1 MIESAFIAELL
12 YKQKNELT
20 SIPAA
25 FISRCGIPIADD
37 RFIIYFMNAARLAE
51 RLKADQLRAEMLAVE
66 RLDED
71 RVNADRIEA
80 DELYALLLV
89 ADRVDADLL
98 YAKQI
103 AAARLEED
111 RRLVVKCLPV
121 NAKRIRAKL
130 LAGRRRLAE
139 QRSVSHVQ
147 TVDDK
152 TKVELIK
159 EMERVFS
166 ERFKEKRGGR
176 IMSSELVEVFS
187 KSTTISEF
195 DENCFK
201 YHSRNLF
208 LGQWTN
214 ARCSAYQHKRCYT
227 GVVVKSDE

>member
-1 MIESAFIAELL
+1 
-12 YKQKNELT
+12 
-20 SIPAA
+20 
-25 FISRCGIPIADD
+25 
-37 RFIIYFMNAARLAE
+37 MNAARLAHRKIAAE
-51 RLKADQLRAEMLAVE
+51 RLEADQLRAEKLAVE
-66 RLDED
+66 RLEED
-71 RVNADRIEA
+71 RVVADCIDD
-80 DELYALLLV
+80 DELLLLV

-111 RRLVVKCLPV
+111 SRLEVKCLPV
-121 NAKRIRAKL
+121 DAKRICAEL

-139 QRSVSHVQ
+139 KRSVGHGR

-152 TKVELIK
+152 QKVELIK

-195 DENCFK
+195 DENFFK

-208 LGQWTN
+208 LGKWTN
-214 ARCSAYQHKRCYT
+214 ARCSAYQHKRCYV